1 MAKEIEGKEGGKVLV
16 FRNPDGKPIAV
27 PEEVVLEAERPYRAF
42 KLHQQGLEWD
52 LVAAREKYPTA
63 SAAEYD
69 VRRYLREGKALVS
82 DYTRREMLTL
92 EVARLN
98 ALQAKAWP
106 MAMEGHLPSMMFC
119 SDQVMRRIKVLK
131 LDEMQEGDEELSGP
145 RTVVVQMGA
154 DEYSEELARIVDA
167 E

>member
-1 MAKEIEGKEGGKVLV
+1 MAKDDEGGKVLT

-27 PEEVVLEAERPYRAF
+27 PEEIVLEAERPYRAF

-52 LVAAREKYPTA
+52 LIATREGYPTPG
-63 SAAEYD
+63 AAEYD
-69 VRRYLREGKALVS
+69 VRRYLREGKALVN
-82 DYTRREMLTL
+82 DYTRREMLAL

-106 MAMEGHLPSMMFC
+106 QAMEGHLPSMMFC
-119 SDQVMRRIKVLK
+119 SDQIMRRIKVLK
-131 LDEMQEGDEELSGP
+131 LDETQEGEEELSGP
-145 RTVVVQMGA
+145 RTVVVQV
-154 DEYSEELARIVDA
+154 DPDDYTRTLTEIVNA